1 MPVFNRP
8 VRRAVLGATGLA
20 LAVGLATTAS
30 ADPTHHAG
38 HHAGHHTAAKPTVVL
53 VHGAWADSAGWSG
66 VVKRLQAD
74 GYPVTAPAN
83 PLRGLSSDS
92 AYLADYLKTIH
103 GPIILV
109 GHSYGGAVIT
119 NTATGNPNVK
129 ALVYIAAFAPDKGES
144 AAALSVK
151 FPGSHL
157 SDDPDAPVPTAL
169 NAVPFTQPD
178 GSTGTDLYLKPDKF
192 RDVFLSNRLSK
203 AEAAELAATQR
214 PAGAEGLG
222 EPSGTPAWKTIPSWY
237 LVARA
242 DHAIPAAAERFMASR
257 AHAHTTEVDAPH
269 AVQLTNPGTVTKLV
283 ERAATAE

>member
-1 MPVFNRP
+1 MPVFKRP
-8 VRRAVLGATGLA
+8 ARLAVLGAAGLA
-20 LAVGLATTAS
+20 LAAGLATTAS

-38 HHAGHHTAAKPTVVL
+38 HGAGHHTAAKPTVVL
-53 VHGAWADSAGWSG
+53 VHGAWADSSGWSG

-83 PLRGLSSDS
+83 PLRGLTSDS

-119 NTATGNPNVK
+119 NAATGNPNVK

-157 SDDPDAPVPTAL
+157 SDDPDAPLPTAL

-214 PAGAEGLG
+214 PASAEALG

-269 AVQLTNPGTVTKLV
+269 GVQLTNPGTVTKLV
-283 ERAATAE
+283 ERAATAK